1 MKNQLDN
8 KEDSVP
14 TLFSAKLQYSELLM
28 SYYYIFLMNGRM
40 PDYKCKRIV
49 VTQN

>member
-14 TLFSAKLQYSELLM
+14 TLFSAKLQYSELLNF
-28 SYYYIFLMNGRM
+28 SYEWENA
-40 PDYKCKRIV
+40 
-49 VTQN
+49 